1 MAQDAMNIT
10 TNGTAKDKLAESYG
24 HLLDAIQKGAV
35 SEQIKNKDYSGD
47 PTTGSV
53 KVDRFKNAASAAYGT
68 ARAAGKG
75 SALVNSGKVTISLD
89 TDKEIIEEFESKDV
103 KTFGIGDLIAR
114 RVDNHAQRMIADLD
128 SAFFTKAE
136 AKATA
141 ASDVTDTDIQD
152 VVEAMIQKVE
162 SVKNDW
168 VDGVDRV
175 NIVVTLTP
183 KAYGKLRNY
192 IDKVTMPTVDSGEE
206 TINMFHGVRVF
217 SNVRQTADVIA
228 MVDGAVAQPVL
239 VDEYRDEKIPLSN
252 AHSAELFYSY
262 GTEAVSPDLIFK
274 LATLPVPAEPVES
287 DAGK

>member
-10 TNGTAKDKLAESYG
+10 TNGTTKDKLAESYG

-103 KTFGIGDLIAR
+103 KTFGIDDLIAR
-114 RVDNHAQRMIADLD
+114 RVNNHAQRMIADLD

-152 VVEAMIQKVE
+152 VVHIPDTELLHHVLEEMEAMAPWGDEDRLVSDLTLVGRDEALVI
-162 SVKNDW
+162 
-168 VDGVDRV
+168 VDGEH
-175 NIVVTLTP
+175 L
-183 KAYGKLRNY
+183 
-192 IDKVTMPTVDSGEE
+192 
-206 TINMFHGVRVF
+206 
-217 SNVRQTADVIA
+217 
-228 MVDGAVAQPVL
+228 
-239 VDEYRDEKIPLSN
+239 
-252 AHSAELFYSY
+252 
-262 GTEAVSPDLIFK
+262 
-274 LATLPVPAEPVES
+274 LP
-287 DAGK
+287 